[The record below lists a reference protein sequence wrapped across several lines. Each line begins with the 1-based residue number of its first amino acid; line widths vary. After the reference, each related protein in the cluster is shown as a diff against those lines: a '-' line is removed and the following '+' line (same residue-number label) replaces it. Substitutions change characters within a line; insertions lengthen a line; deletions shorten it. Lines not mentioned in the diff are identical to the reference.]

1 MFTFLKLKLLYKG
14 LKRYFAFARGKYGA
28 LELFVTFGGVGHLKP
43 ASGTWG
49 SLAALPFALLI
60 HFFFGAWVLLIAA
73 VALYFVAAGAIFWYE
88 KKSETHDGSEI
99 VIDEVVGMMIAL
111 TPATVSL
118 WPVVMAFI
126 AFRAFDALKPGPI
139 GWIDKNM
146 PGAHGVL
153 LDDVLAGAA
162 AAIVVILFTFV
173 MGYMG

>member
-1 MFTFLKLKLLYKG
+1 MFLFYKTRFLYK
-14 LKRYFAFARGKYGA
+14 LFKRYFAFARGKYGT

-73 VALYFVAAGAIFWYE
+73 VALYFVAAGFIYWYE

-111 TPATVSL
+111 LPATVSL
-118 WPVVMAFI
+118 WPVVIAFV

-146 PGAHGVL
+146 PGSHGVL
-153 LDDVLAGAA
+153 LDDVLAGFA
-162 AAIVVILFTFV
+162 AAIVVVVFTFV
-173 MGYMG
+173 MGYIG